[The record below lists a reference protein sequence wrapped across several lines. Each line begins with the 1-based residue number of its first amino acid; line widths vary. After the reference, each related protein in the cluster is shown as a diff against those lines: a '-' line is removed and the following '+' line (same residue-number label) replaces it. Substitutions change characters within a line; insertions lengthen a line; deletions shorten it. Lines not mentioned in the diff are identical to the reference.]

1 VNLSISMGMVYLDRE
16 VIRMNVNRR
25 GFIAI
30 LLGGAGTVALGRYVY
45 IDKGFG
51 AKDSSNQEYTV
62 EFVNKWLSDFYFQDV
77 SEFHVSRYP
86 NSDDFLL
93 INGILVSSEDV
104 IVKGSKR

>member
-1 VNLSISMGMVYLDRE
+1 MVYIDSE
-16 VIRMNVNRR
+16 DIRMNVNRR

-30 LLGGAGTVALGRYVY
+30 VLGGAGTVAFGRYVY
-45 IDKGFG
+45 IEKGFWVKG
-51 AKDSSNQEYTV
+51 STNQEYTV
-62 EFVNKWLSDFYFQDV
+62 EFVNQWLSDFYFQDV